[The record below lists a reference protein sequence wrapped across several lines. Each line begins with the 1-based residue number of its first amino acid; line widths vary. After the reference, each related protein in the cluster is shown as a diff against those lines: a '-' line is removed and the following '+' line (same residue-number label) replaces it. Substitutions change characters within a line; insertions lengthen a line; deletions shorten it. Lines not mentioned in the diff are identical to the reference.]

1 MQNSDFIKI
10 LTENNRLLREH
21 TAMNSKNEK
30 LSNNSILQI
39 NANNQ
44 FIDKLKDC
52 KLPEINEFK
61 VSKIIASVDRYKHPF
76 NTMNIKQIEDYLHL
90 KLQSN
95 IKKDNILF
103 QERIGYIE
111 AIMLLCELI

>member
-21 TAMNSKNEK
+21 IAMNSENEK

-44 FIDKLKDC
+44 FMDKLKDC
-52 KLPEINEFK
+52 KLPDIKEFE

-76 NTMNIKQIEDYLHL
+76 NTMTVVEIEDYLRL
-90 KLQSN
+90 ELQSN
-95 IKKDNILF
+95 VEKGNILF
-103 QERIGYIE
+103 QERIGHIE
-111 AIMLLCELI
+111 AILLICKRI